1 HKEPPRGAAGALR
14 PPRLAP
20 GAPHRAGQQ
29 GALLRPRALGRLAQ
43 RRELLGGPDGGRR
56 RRDPVGAV
64 HPPHADPDPVMPL
77 SGVSPQAEQGKR
89 KRNLILISATLVMLI
104 VGSIFEFALRA
115 PQLPV
120 ASNLVV
126 LALLNLN
133 VIVFL
138 LLLFLLLA
146 PKRRR
151 LH

>member
-1 HKEPPRGAAGALR
+1 
-14 PPRLAP
+14 
-20 GAPHRAGQQ
+20 
-29 GALLRPRALGRLAQ
+29 
-43 RRELLGGPDGGRR
+43 
-56 RRDPVGAV
+56 
-64 HPPHADPDPVMPL
+64 MPL

-138 LLLFLLLA
+138 LSQA
-146 PKRRR
+146 ASWVTGVNVTVDGGQKKRVKF
-151 LH
+151 